1 MGQKLLCVSVSLL
14 RLLLM
19 ANRIIFGPSEHLT
32 FFCIVCEPRGFEISG
47 WFTYGEFACTVVTSS
62 FATYKRATDAP
73 SHFPYMRS
81 TRSTGNSILKN
92 GVIKIDLVV

>member
-19 ANRIIFGPSEHLT
+19 ANRIVFGPSEHLT
-32 FFCIVCEPRGFEISG
+32 FFFCMVCEPRGFEISG

-62 FATYKRATDAP
+62 FATYKRATDTP
-73 SHFPYMRS
+73 SHFPYIHG
-81 TRSTGNSILKN
+81 TRSIGNSILKS
-92 GVIKIDLVV
+92 GVIQIAN